1 MYLEMGLLMLFY
13 YSLWGTKLPRDVGV
27 GYYFGVQT
35 TNTTVCMLYSM
46 TQLLTQCRTFY
57 QGFL

>member
-27 GYYFGVQT
+27 GYFAVQIQQSR
-35 TNTTVCMLYSM
+35 LYAYYVV
-46 TQLLTQCRTFY
+46 LL
-57 QGFL
+57 